1 MESASTLAR
10 NCTSSVEFASES
22 FAIMLAVGSA
32 EEVTTGRA
40 RADRLCQHVAMHQA
54 RKIHVSQPGG
64 VSSDQTDVWID
75 DKSTRFWPAI
85 TSTGQF

>member
-1 MESASTLAR
+1 
-10 NCTSSVEFASES
+10 
-22 FAIMLAVGSA
+22 MLAVGSA